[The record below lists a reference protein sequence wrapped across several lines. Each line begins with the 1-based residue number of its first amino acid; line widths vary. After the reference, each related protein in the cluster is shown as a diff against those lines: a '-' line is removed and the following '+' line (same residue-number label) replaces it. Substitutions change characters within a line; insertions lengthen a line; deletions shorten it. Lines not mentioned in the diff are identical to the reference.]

1 MEVYEDYTNPNTE
14 YRLAFTRSNADELV
28 VTTVNHAGT
37 NTSNTVVLNGVFR
50 PTGSSFSNP
59 IRGLEFSPDGN
70 YLYVNVTNGNYLRC
84 YDSNTLNNIQLPVIT
99 QSILSSYAT
108 SMIEGGVDGNLYIV
122 NIDGVNVGKI
132 SNPNNPSSTTFTPN
146 SFTLLYP
153 GSVGAVNNQ
162 SDFSILN
169 NVIQLSVLPDQVD
182 GELYSNNF
190 NSIKRSC
197 CNFIATFDQESYT
210 VTSTETWN
218 SNSNPISNGNN
229 VIKIKNNLTIN
240 ANQTLNLS
248 DLTIEFGSEGK
259 IIIEP
264 GATLNIFGCTLTGSS
279 FCEVMWQGIVVLGD
293 IPNNLQGSLN
303 MEDGFFPQQRNC
315 IIENA
320 IQAITTGLLYGNG
333 DIPNE
338 FDGGFIDIENV
349 YFINNYEGIEYA
361 SHPVLGN
368 TSSIRNC
375 NFSSNVN
382 MWYPYYRQTANNFI
396 HTIGVSSNNIS
407 FYGFDNYFDRANIA
421 FNLQNCTE
429 MIIKNCDI
437 KNCSMGVWSNT
448 SGFNGKIS
456 QCDISI
462 NDFYNTHTCIRIENG
477 NDDAISSNEFN
488 KSNGLQNDNYY
499 GVYLDNTSNFSITD
513 NLFNYNK
520 YGVYVINSGRRG
532 GVINKQS
539 IGNVFTGCWRGI
551 HTYLDNSGLQI
562 SCNRFIN
569 DIYFNA
575 LNPNQFSSAWFIN
588 GDLAN
593 QGETATIGVNNEFL
607 SIGNR
612 KDIASIKDNTSNSCD
627 AGFNFC
633 YYSTLGFFNGNPT
646 INTSYP
652 FAYPSIETSL
662 PSICSRQNLM
672 SLAGNDPGLA
682 QEIIANE
689 QNELQKRV
697 WTNEL
702 LRWYVV
708 NEENDSLVA
717 FLQSST
723 ELSDQEQLFFRY
735 LFNNQYS
742 NANSTLSELATNNE
756 INAQQFVSLNAI
768 TLFVAQNN
776 ISIQAI
782 DSTSIATIT
791 SIAATDTRISAQA
804 RTMLSQILDTI
815 QNLKIVTDTLNA
827 RVANFDN
834 DEALFNLSPNP
845 AFNQTTIHFNIQIS
859 EDLYL
864 EIIDING
871 RVVEVVRDLD
881 KSEQLI
887 NFVNY
892 KSGIYLVVL
901 RNNNDFIESQKI
913 VITDQ

>member
-1 MEVYEDYTNPNTE
+1 
-14 YRLAFTRSNADELV
+14 
-28 VTTVNHAGT
+28 
-37 NTSNTVVLNGVFR
+37 
-50 PTGSSFSNP
+50 
-59 IRGLEFSPDGN
+59 
-70 YLYVNVTNGNYLRC
+70 
-84 YDSNTLNNIQLPVIT
+84 
-99 QSILSSYAT
+99 
-108 SMIEGGVDGNLYIV
+108 
-122 NIDGVNVGKI
+122 
-132 SNPNNPSSTTFTPN
+132 
-146 SFTLLYP
+146 
-153 GSVGAVNNQ
+153 
-162 SDFSILN
+162 
-169 NVIQLSVLPDQVD
+169 
-182 GELYSNNF
+182 
-190 NSIKRSC
+190 
-197 CNFIATFDQESYT
+197 
-210 VTSTETWN
+210 
-218 SNSNPISNGNN
+218 
-229 VIKIKNNLTIN
+229 
-240 ANQTLNLS
+240 
-248 DLTIEFGSEGK
+248 
-259 IIIEP
+259 
-264 GATLNIFGCTLTGSS
+264 
-279 FCEVMWQGIVVLGD
+279 
-293 IPNNLQGSLN
+293 
-303 MEDGFFPQQRNC
+303 
-315 IIENA
+315 
-320 IQAITTGLLYGNG
+320 
-333 DIPNE
+333 
-338 FDGGFIDIENV
+338 
-349 YFINNYEGIEYA
+349 
-361 SHPVLGN
+361 
-368 TSSIRNC
+368 
-375 NFSSNVN
+375 
-382 MWYPYYRQTANNFI
+382 
-396 HTIGVSSNNIS
+396 
-407 FYGFDNYFDRANIA
+407 
-421 FNLQNCTE
+421 
-429 MIIKNCDI
+429 
-437 KNCSMGVWSNT
+437 
-448 SGFNGKIS
+448 
-456 QCDISI
+456 
-462 NDFYNTHTCIRIENG
+462 
-477 NDDAISSNEFN
+477 
-488 KSNGLQNDNYY
+488 
-499 GVYLDNTSNFSITD
+499 
-513 NLFNYNK
+513 
-520 YGVYVINSGRRG
+520 VINSGRRG

-913 VITDQ
+913 VLTDQ